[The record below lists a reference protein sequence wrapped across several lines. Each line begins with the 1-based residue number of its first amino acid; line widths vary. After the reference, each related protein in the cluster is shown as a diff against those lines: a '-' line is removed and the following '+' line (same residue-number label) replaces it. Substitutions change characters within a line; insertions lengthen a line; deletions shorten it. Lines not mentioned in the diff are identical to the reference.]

1 MQVKPGKT
9 RLPVGWRW
17 NTKKEN
23 TNEFNGANKNEKKN
37 SATRRRATRS
47 PSSSNQA
54 RLPLIVTAVIGLFV
68 SVITV
73 DVVNEKQNKTKQNK
87 NNGNVC
93 HRGALIDCIDSTVE
107 LVPIF

>member
-87 NNGNVC
+87 TKTTATFVTVE
-93 HRGALIDCIDSTVE
+93 HSSTVSTRQ
-107 LVPIF
+107 LN